1 MLLVLQ
7 LQDQADSEG
16 PAWLGGQVMATF
28 VNGWVT
34 LEMRINLGYVSLI
47 GYIYI
52 RVYIYMQTL
61 EDPTAFWGS
70 AVRHM
75 MVSFCKCSSR
85 EMRWWMMIPQWAT
98 VRILQGAS
106 PTNQLCNLVPSPFL
120 NRVPDFV
127 AHMARKG
134 SDTTLHYWLLILY
147 RFGWD

>member
-52 RVYIYMQTL
+52 YVYIYIYA
-61 EDPTAFWGS
+61 DSWG
-70 AVRHM
+70 
-75 MVSFCKCSSR
+75 
-85 EMRWWMMIPQWAT
+85 PD
-98 VRILQGAS
+98 RILG
-106 PTNQLCNLVPSPFL
+106 
-120 NRVPDFV
+120 
-127 AHMARKG
+127 
-134 SDTTLHYWLLILY
+134 
-147 RFGWD
+147 FGG